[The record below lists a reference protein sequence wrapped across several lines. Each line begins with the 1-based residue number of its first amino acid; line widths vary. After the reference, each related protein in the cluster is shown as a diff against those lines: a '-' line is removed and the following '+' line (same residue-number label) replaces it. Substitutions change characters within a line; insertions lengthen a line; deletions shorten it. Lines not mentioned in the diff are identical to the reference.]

1 MDSAQRTRG
10 ARRTRRVLTAVA
22 GTWTA
27 RAYLVLC
34 GALLVWVLADAA
46 LVTHE
51 DASFTGIFPLLAT
64 APLSLLF
71 LLLAPGEGLLVY
83 LLVVVVCAVANAALI
98 NWCVRA
104 AGRGGRSA
112 AGAP

>member
-1 MDSAQRTRG
+1 MDS
-10 ARRTRRVLTAVA
+10 ARRTRRARRVLAAVA

-46 LVTHE
+46 LVTRE
-51 DASFTGIFPLLAT
+51 DASFAGIFPLLAT
-64 APLSLLF
+64 APLSVLF

-83 LLVVVVCAVANAALI
+83 LPVVIVCAVANAALI

-104 AGRGGRSA
+104 AGRGGRSPG
-112 AGAP
+112 GAP